1 MANNILTKLA
11 KVDEQ
16 LFLSVFNDASPVW
29 LRRSAI
35 GFSKSGD
42 GGLYVALFLSFWW
55 FTEQAHFQQLAMS
68 LLVGFV
74 IERPIYFLVKKRIAR
89 VRPCDCLVQGAYL
102 VPSDRFSLPSGHS
115 AGAFVVATILTMYLP
130 EFAGLWLVWAS
141 GVAASRVIIGVH
153 YPADVVIGAVMGS
166 SCAVLAVM
174 VVESI

>member
-16 LFLSVFNDASPVW
+16 LFLSLFNDASPIW
-29 LRRSAI
+29 LRRSAL

-42 GGLYVALFLSFWW
+42 GGLYVVLFLGFWW
-55 FTEQAHFQQLAMS
+55 FTEQLHFQQLAMS
-68 LLVGFV
+68 ILVGFA
-74 IERPIYFLVKKRIAR
+74 IERPIYFLAKKRIAR
-89 VRPCDCLVQGAYL
+89 VRPCDSLVQGAYL
-102 VPSDRFSLPSGHS
+102 VPSDQFSLPSGHS
-115 AGAFVVATILTMYLP
+115 AGAFVVATILTIYFP
-130 EFAGLWLVWAS
+130 EFAVLWLMWAS

-174 VVESI
+174 VVGSI

>member
-74 IERPIYFLVKKRIAR
+74 NERPIYFLVKKRIAR

>member
-42 GGLYVALFLSFWW
+42 GGLYVAIFLSFWW
-55 FTEQAHFQQLAMS
+55 FTEQAHFQHLAMS

>member
-130 EFAGLWLVWAS
+130 EFAGLWIDGCDGAS
-141 GVAASRVIIGVH
+141 LT
-153 YPADVVIGAVMGS
+153 GS
-166 SCAVLAVM
+166 QSSHVD
-174 VVESI
+174 ERRRRQR

>member
-174 VVESI
+174 VVGSI